1 MLAELRGTQDDRDAS
16 RGRDEDV
23 GRPTHL
29 PLALL
34 RGRVPGADADADCGD
49 RLPFPLCELRELP
62 KRFLEVAVDVV
73 CEGLQGRD
81 VQAIDPLLEFT
92 PELLRIQL

>member
-1 MLAELRGTQDDRDAS
+1 
-16 RGRDEDV
+16 
-23 GRPTHL
+23 PTHL

-92 PELLRIQL
+92 PELLRIELVDDREERSEGLAGPRRRQDEAA